1 MAENAKIVKIFVAS
15 PDDVLEERECLDQ
28 VVQSIN
34 IAHAERTGIRLE
46 VLGGKQNTYPSF
58 STDAQAVINDQIPQ
72 YDIFIGI
79 MWLTIGSPT
88 PRAGSGTIDEYNQA
102 KERFDQ
108 DQKNIELMWY
118 FKTASPL
125 SMEDFDPDQYRGVLE
140 FKKRV
145 SNEGGLYKEF
155 TTSDNFAQLLHI
167 HLIKAVNNWQKN
179 QEEKEQPD
187 EAEKG
192 EAVETNEQDKHQIDA
207 IEEGLL
213 DLEDKLEEE
222 TDALVEVL
230 ESIGESMKEMSDSLA
245 IRTEELLS
253 IQQQSDTERLSSKE
267 KRKLRTDV
275 RRVVRGMAGDMSRF
289 SEQVESRLSPY
300 KEHFDR
306 VIEISTNV
314 VPIYLEFDQDTTE
327 LKEAVNKTLSEMQQM
342 LATLEKGRDS
352 IHTLPRITTDL
363 IRARKGVEKVL
374 QEYIDI
380 SRSGA
385 TSFEEVVSMLP

>member
-1 MAENAKIVKIFVAS
+1 MADNAKIVRIFVAS
-15 PDDVLEERECLDQ
+15 PDDVLEERKRLDQ

-34 IAHAERTGIRLE
+34 IAHAERTGVHLD
-46 VLGGKQNTYPSF
+46 VLGGKQNTYPGF
-58 STDAQAVINDQIPQ
+58 STDAQAVINDQISQ

-88 PRAGSGTIDEYNQA
+88 PRADSGTIEEYERA
-102 KERFDQ
+102 KACFDQ
-108 DQKNIELMWY
+108 DQKSIELMWY

-125 SMEDFDPDQYRGVLE
+125 SMENFDPDQYGRVLE
-140 FKKRV
+140 FKKQV
-145 SNEGGLYKEF
+145 STDGGFYKEF

-192 EAVETNEQDKHQIDA
+192 EATGTSERDEHQIDA

-213 DLEDKLEEE
+213 DLEDKLNEE

-230 ESIGESMKEMSDSLA
+230 ESIGKSMEEMSDSLGT
-245 IRTEELLS
+245 RTEDLLS
-253 IQQQSDTERLSSKE
+253 LQQQSDTGRLSSQE
-267 KRKLRTDV
+267 KRKLRIDV
-275 RRVVRGMAGDMSRF
+275 RRVVRSMAGDMDRF
-289 SEQVESRLSPY
+289 SEQVESRLPSY
-300 KEHFDR
+300 KEHSDR

-314 VPIYLEFDQDTTE
+314 VPIYLEFDQDATE
-327 LKEAVNKTLSEMQQM
+327 LKEAVHKTFSEMQRM
-342 LATLEKGRDS
+342 ITTLEEGRDS
-352 IHTLPRITTDL
+352 VHTLPRITTDL
-363 IRARKGVEKVL
+363 IRARKRVEKVL

-380 SRSGA
+380 LRNGA